1 MTLEE
6 VWTCCF
12 VFLTCLYV
20 CYISW
25 EYYLIHYVLFC
36 LLGDVVV
43 VVFLKISFCAFI
55 SRLSLTIMTK
65 TKKLCDCLDEI
76 VKKVNTPISYI
87 VVTMYFIAMF

>member
-25 EYYLIHYVLFC
+25 EYYLIHLLFC
-36 LLGDVVV
+36 FVYYRGDVVV
-43 VVFLKISFCAFI
+43 IFLNIFLRVHFPPFI
-55 SRLSLTIMTK
+55 NDNDEEEEETLRL
-65 TKKLCDCLDEI
+65 
-76 VKKVNTPISYI
+76 
-87 VVTMYFIAMF
+87 FG